1 MDKDNLYLEHI
12 VQAVGKIKTYTEGLT
27 LEAFKADSLR
37 QDGVVREL
45 EIIGEAAR
53 MISEK
58 TKAAHPDIPWYQ
70 IIGMRNRLI
79 HEYFGVDIDAVWKTA
94 AQDLQVLVDAFSEKA
109 ESEATG
115 G

>member
-1 MDKDNLYLEHI
+1 MDKDKLYLQHI
-12 VQAVGKIKTYTEGLT
+12 VEAVGKIRAYTKGLT

-58 TKAAHPDIPWYQ
+58 TKLAHPDIPWYQ
-70 IIGMRNRLI
+70 IVGMRNRLI
-79 HEYFGVDIDAVWKTA
+79 HEYFGVDFDAVWKTITE
-94 AQDLQVLVDAFSEKA
+94 DLHILIENF
-109 ESEATG
+109 G
-115 G
+115 GK

>member
-1 MDKDNLYLEHI
+1 MDKDKLYLQHI
-12 VQAVGKIKTYTEGLT
+12 VEAVGKIRTYTEGLT

-58 TKAAHPDIPWYQ
+58 TKLSHPDISWYQ
-70 IIGMRNRLI
+70 IVGMRNRLI
-79 HEYFGVDIDAVWKTA
+79 HEYFGVDFDAVWKTIT
-94 AQDLQVLVDAFSEKA
+94 QDLQILVEKFG
-109 ESEATG
+109 TK
-115 G
+115 